1 MKNLPGD
8 PPEEILIVDDTPA
21 NLRLL
26 AQMLSERGFIVRA
39 VTSGARALESLHVTP
54 PDLILLDIRM
64 PEMDGYE
71 VCERIKKDAQTSDI
85 PIIFISALNEIEDKV
100 KGFNVGGV
108 DYITKPFQ
116 FEEVLARVETHLSLR
131 KLQKQL
137 EEANKKFER
146 ELALA
151 GSLQSSFFPEEP
163 PDIPG
168 WELSVTL
175 KPARETSGDFYDVY
189 ALPNGKLGIL
199 VADVVDK
206 GAAAA
211 LYMAL
216 SWTLIRTYAAEFPE
230 EPDKVLS
237 SVNQRIISDTDS
249 SRFVTVFYGVLDP
262 ETGSFSYCNAG
273 HNPPLLIR
281 SQNGKKPER
290 LTKTGVLL
298 GMFDD
303 EHWGKESVQ
312 FDPGDVL
319 VLYTDGVTEAQN
331 AKGDFFGRERLVKV
345 VKKKSGVSAQV
356 VRESILGKIS
366 KFVGDAPQMD
376 DIALVVVSRKSKQ

>member
-1 MKNLPGD
+1 MSNRQSD
-8 PPEEILIVDDTPA
+8 PPDEILIVDDTPA

-26 AQMLSERGFIVRA
+26 AQMLSEQGYSVRA
-39 VTSGARALESLHVTP
+39 VTSGARALESLRVTP
-54 PDLILLDIRM
+54 PNLILLDIRM
-64 PEMDGYE
+64 PDMDGYE
-71 VCERIKKDAQTSDI
+71 VCERIKGDPQTNDI

-100 KGFNVGGV
+100 RGFNVGGV

-131 KLQKQL
+131 RLQKQL
-137 EEANKKFER
+137 QDANKRFER
-146 ELALA
+146 ELELA
-151 GSLQSSFFPEEP
+151 GNLQASFFPEEP
-163 PDIPG
+163 PEIDG
-168 WELSVTL
+168 WEVSVKL

-189 ALPNGKLGIL
+189 LLPDGQVGIL

-216 SWTLIRTYAAEFPE
+216 SWTLIRTYAAEFPDQPE
-230 EPDKVLS
+230 RVLS
-237 SVNQRIISDTDS
+237 AVNHRIINDTDS

-262 ETGSFSYCNAG
+262 LSGKLTYCNAG
-273 HNPPLLIR
+273 HNPPCLIR
-281 SQNGKKPER
+281 AQNGGDVER

-303 EHWGKESVQ
+303 EIWEQDSVCIEER
-312 FDPGDVL
+312 DVL

-331 AKGDFFGRERLVKV
+331 AEGDFFGRERLLKA
-345 VKKKSGVSAQV
+345 VKKKSDTSAKAI
-356 VRESILGKIS
+356 RTNILTTIS
-366 KFVGDAPQMD
+366 KFVGDAPQQD
-376 DIALVVVSRKSKQ
+376 DIALLVVARMKK